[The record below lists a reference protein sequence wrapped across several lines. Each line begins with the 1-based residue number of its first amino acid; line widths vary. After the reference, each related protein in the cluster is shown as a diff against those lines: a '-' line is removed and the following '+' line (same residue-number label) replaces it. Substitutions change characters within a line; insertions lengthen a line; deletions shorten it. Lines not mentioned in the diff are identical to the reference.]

1 MANTPLTPT
10 AVTRE
15 ILRVAHERAAFIGTV
30 ERQYDDSFAKTGA
43 KIGDTLKIRLP
54 NKYTVRSGKT
64 LNAQDTAESSVSLTV
79 ATQKGVDM
87 NFSSAELTMEMDDFS
102 KRIIEPAVAVLVSNI
117 ESSMLTSVTDEVYNH
132 VGTPGTLPTILEIA
146 QAKAK
151 LNQNLAP
158 KDNDRSIQME
168 SVDMAGEVN
177 ALKGLFQDSKEISKQ
192 YRDGVVGRSMGLNW
206 VENERI
212 ATHTV
217 GGDVAVAINDTTFAS
232 GDTTLVIDASSAAA
246 VVGDIFT
253 IAGVKAVHPET
264 KVVYAH
270 EMQFVVT
277 AATTTLLTFS
287 PALISTGASQNINE
301 LPSDNDVITFVG
313 TALTAYPNHL
323 VYHKQAFAF
332 ATADLEM
339 PQGVHFAAREQYDGL
354 SIRLVRMGIGL
365 AATDKVG
372 FFAATPVVQQSVTA
386 PNPSATTATNEAAIV
401 SINAA
406 LVALGLIVTT

>member
-354 SIRLVRMGIGL
+354 SIRLVRQYDINNDNIPCRLDILHGYKALRPEWACRVMGSG
-365 AATDKVG
+365 
-372 FFAATPVVQQSVTA
+372 S
-386 PNPSATTATNEAAIV
+386 
-401 SINAA
+401 
-406 LVALGLIVTT
+406 

>member
-177 ALKGLFQDSKEISKQ
+177 ALKGLFHDSKEISKQ

-354 SIRLVRMGIGL
+354 SIRLVRQYDINNDNIPCRLDILHGYKALRPEWACRVMGSG
-365 AATDKVG
+365 
-372 FFAATPVVQQSVTA
+372 S
-386 PNPSATTATNEAAIV
+386 
-401 SINAA
+401 
-406 LVALGLIVTT
+406 

>member
-15 ILRVAHERAAFIGTV
+15 ILRVAHERIAFIGTV
-30 ERQYDDSFAKTGA
+30 DRQYDSSFAKTGA

-54 NKYTVRSGKT
+54 NEYTVRTGKT

-87 NFSSAELTMEMDDFS
+87 NFSSQELTMEIDDFS

-117 ESSMLTSVTDEVYNH
+117 ESSMFDSVTKEVYNH

-158 KDNDRSIQME
+158 KDDNRCIQME

-177 ALKGLFQDSKEISKQ
+177 ALKGLFHDSKEISKQ
-192 YRDGVVGRSMGLNW
+192 YRDGVVGRTMGLKW

-212 ATHTV
+212 YTHTV
-217 GGDVAVAINDTTFAS
+217 GGDVAVAINDTPAE
-232 GDTTLVIDASSAAA
+232 GDANLTIDAASAAA
-246 VVGDIFT
+246 AVGDIFT

-264 KVVYAH
+264 KVAYSH
-270 EMQFVVT
+270 EQQFVIS
-277 AATTTLLTFS
+277 AATTTLLTFTPS
-287 PALISTGASQNINE
+287 LEASGANQNIDH
-301 LPSDNDVITFVG
+301 LPSDNDVITIVG
-313 TALTAYPNHL
+313 TASTAYPNHL
-323 VYHKQAFAF
+323 AYHKDAFAF

-354 SIRLVRMGIGL
+354 SIRLVRQYDINNDNIPCRLDILHGYKALRPEWACRVMGSG
-365 AATDKVG
+365 
-372 FFAATPVVQQSVTA
+372 S
-386 PNPSATTATNEAAIV
+386 
-401 SINAA
+401 
-406 LVALGLIVTT
+406 

>member
-158 KDNDRSIQME
+158 KDNDRCIQME

-354 SIRLVRMGIGL
+354 SIRLVRQYDINNDNIPCRLDILHGYKALRPEWACRVMGSG
-365 AATDKVG
+365 
-372 FFAATPVVQQSVTA
+372 S
-386 PNPSATTATNEAAIV
+386 
-401 SINAA
+401 
-406 LVALGLIVTT
+406 

>member
-158 KDNDRSIQME
+158 KDNDRCIQME

-264 KVVYAH
+264 KVVYSH

-354 SIRLVRMGIGL
+354 SIRLVRQYDINNDNIPCRLDILHGYKALRPEWACRVMGSG
-365 AATDKVG
+365 
-372 FFAATPVVQQSVTA
+372 S
-386 PNPSATTATNEAAIV
+386 
-401 SINAA
+401 
-406 LVALGLIVTT
+406 

>member
-158 KDNDRSIQME
+158 KDNDRCIQME
-168 SVDMAGEVN
+168 SVDMAGEDN

-354 SIRLVRMGIGL
+354 SIRLVRQYDINNDNIPCRLDILHGYKALRPEWACRVMGSG
-365 AATDKVG
+365 
-372 FFAATPVVQQSVTA
+372 S
-386 PNPSATTATNEAAIV
+386 
-401 SINAA
+401 
-406 LVALGLIVTT
+406 